1 MKIRFVI
8 FFLGIF
14 FGSLFADS
22 MIGEDDIIA
31 NIALKS
37 NQVLLFDNRT
47 QRAVGIIEV
56 TPNGKILR
64 IPLPKNN
71 KNTLSTSQTKKP
83 ESSPTQAVSSPIK
96 DKNLQNAQQDTES
109 IPKPSDKSEERL
121 INKNKQ
127 WDKKKIPYLIK
138 EEVIHKD

>member
-1 MKIRFVI
+1 MKIRFVVV
-8 FFLGIF
+8 FLGVF
-14 FGSLFADS
+14 FGCLFADS
-22 MIGEDDIIA
+22 MINEDDIIA
-31 NIALKS
+31 NIPLKS

-56 TPNGKILR
+56 TPSGKILR

-71 KNTLSTSQTKKP
+71 KNAPSEPQTKKL
-83 ESSPTQAVSSPIK
+83 ESSIPQTTLLPKK
-96 DKNLQNAQQDTES
+96 DEDLQDTQDTES
-109 IPKPSDKSEERL
+109 IPEPSDSSKEPL

-138 EEVIHKD
+138 EETIRKD